1 MFDLSALMRPKTVAV
16 VGANDDCGSFG
27 GRIWHYLGKYSDL
40 NRMAVNVRADALND
54 VRVVPRL
61 SELPEVPDI
70 VVLATPGRTVE
81 ALVAESVS
89 VGARA
94 TLVFSQVPP
103 ETLPELG
110 RIVDDGGMALLG
122 PGSLGLINANDGVVL
137 SSSVSL
143 ERAPQ
148 PGRLALVAQSGAL
161 MGVLHACAAEQ
172 GLGLG
177 LCVATGSQLRVRVEH
192 LLASLST
199 EGEYLAVGAHLED
212 VDVGLFVSAAESLS
226 RAGRKLIVL
235 KGGLTAPGSLAAAGH
250 SGALASDG
258 RAFQALAR
266 ELGIVVATHP
276 AELLACMQAA
286 TVKGKSWCFATVS
299 GGLAAIAGDIA
310 SESAFGLVPPNPE
323 IKVFPPGN
331 ERFEHTNPV
340 DIDGIPMTT
349 EESVAAVQALA
360 MDRTYD
366 GVVLVLN
373 DKPGLEDFL
382 SKLARVD
389 EEARS
394 RLHLCSEC
402 SGQYDDAWSAW
413 VAEGGNFSRGLSCF
427 VHALASTR
435 ETSCQP
441 AGGLGVEGQLM
452 SAVDAHDL
460 LARAGV
466 PTLPV
471 VEVQDIEALELTISA
486 LKLPLV
492 LKLADVEHRS
502 SEGVAIVTSR
512 SEARA
517 SFERLARTGAVIAQP
532 LAQPGLEFYVGVNI
546 DRVFG
551 PLFLVGAGGRGLEAE
566 QDISMTI
573 GLPDRAGIERCIG
586 QTRVGRWLTSSL
598 GSPLV
603 DLDLLVDVALRATAL
618 AQAMKDSLVAL
629 DLNPVVIGPSGAMVI
644 DAKVHVT
651 KAAISNGAGAL

>member
-16 VGANDDCGSFG
+16 VGANDDCDSFG

-299 GGLAAIAGDIA
+299 GGLPRIAGDIA

-340 DIDGIPMTT
+340 DIDAIPMTT

-382 SKLARVD
+382 SKLARVRRRSK
-389 EEARS
+389 EPTPSLLGMQRAVRRCLERLGRGGRQLLEGPFLFRAR
-394 RLHLCSEC
+394 LGEHK
-402 SGQYDDAWSAW
+402 
-413 VAEGGNFSRGLSCF
+413 GGIL
-427 VHALASTR
+427 
-435 ETSCQP
+435 P
-441 AGGLGVEGQLM
+441 AGRRSVRRKD
-452 SAVDAHDL
+452 SSCPTVDAHDL
-460 LARAGV
+460 LAGAGV

-471 VEVQDIEALELTISA
+471 VEVQDPEALELTISA

-517 SFERLARTGAVIAQP
+517 SFERSLEPEPSSRTARPAR
-532 LAQPGLEFYVGVNI
+532 PGVLC
-546 DRVFG
+546 RSQHRPVFG

-566 QDISMTI
+566 QDISMTMGSRTVRRI
-573 GLPDRAGIERCIG
+573 RECLG
-586 QTRVGRWLTSSL
+586 QTR
-598 GSPLV
+598 
-603 DLDLLVDVALRATAL
+603 
-618 AQAMKDSLVAL
+618 
-629 DLNPVVIGPSGAMVI
+629 SG
-644 DAKVHVT
+644 
-651 KAAISNGAGAL
+651 GG